1 MRTETRSTAS
11 LCPHQLLWCFCCA
24 LTSIIYYIEGCG
36 DVEDTLRTLDR
47 ICYFNGFSTKVNSLS
62 PYSTRYF
69 DNANPFMLQ
78 LSTPPTPVCAMSM
91 IRLVNLIW
99 APAGCDAAPCHR
111 RRRGLRCYNGGL
123 KPRRVRHCSPQDRI
137 RWHRSVSTSA
147 DRSWCRSLVDGCRD
161 RTARQL
167 SGCRC

>member
-1 MRTETRSTAS
+1 MMVGRWYISGPKLIPVYKKQCGQRLALLLAS
-11 LCPHQLLWCFCCA
+11 VRISYYGVSVVLLP
-24 LTSIIYYIEGCG
+24 YYIEGCG

-91 IRLVNLIW
+91 IRLVNFDL
-99 APAGCDAAPCHR
+99 GTC
-111 RRRGLRCYNGGL
+111 GL
-123 KPRRVRHCSPQDRI
+123 
-137 RWHRSVSTSA
+137 
-147 DRSWCRSLVDGCRD
+147 
-161 RTARQL
+161 
-167 SGCRC
+167 